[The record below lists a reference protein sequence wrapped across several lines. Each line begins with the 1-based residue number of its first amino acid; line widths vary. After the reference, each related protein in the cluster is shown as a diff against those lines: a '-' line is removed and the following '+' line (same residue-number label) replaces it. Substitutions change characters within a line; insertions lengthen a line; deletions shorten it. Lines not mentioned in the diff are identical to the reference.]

1 MSFIDW
7 KVTLGIL
14 QPFISLVSLSPFLA
28 WRVLVMKK
36 YITMLSAAALS
47 TVFAVPFYMSHVENK
62 QQEETPKL
70 AICEPFPDCI
80 IYRVDDNG
88 ELTQER

>member
-1 MSFIDW
+1 
-7 KVTLGIL
+7 
-14 QPFISLVSLSPFLA
+14 
-28 WRVLVMKK
+28 MKK
-36 YITMLSAAALS
+36 YITMVSAAALS

-62 QQEETPKL
+62 QQEEAPKL

-80 IYRVDDNG
+80 IYRVDYNG